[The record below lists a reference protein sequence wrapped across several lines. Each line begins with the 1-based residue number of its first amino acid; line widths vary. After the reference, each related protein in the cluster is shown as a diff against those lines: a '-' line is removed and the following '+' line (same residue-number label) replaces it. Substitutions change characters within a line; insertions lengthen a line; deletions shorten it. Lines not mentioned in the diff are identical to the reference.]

1 MGHDGAKRG
10 HDSAKMGHDSG
21 KMGSLRSTLDRL
33 GQFWEHFSRI
43 LGDGWES
50 EKHSKIIGFLWFLAL
65 LGGLEEV
72 SEHLG
77 GCLGRCW
84 LEGYVF
90 RKFFGHVGDK
100 RTNSRG
106 KMATGWPQD
115 GS

>member
-1 MGHDGAKRG
+1 MGGKAKNIEKPFVF
-10 HDSAKMGHDSG
+10 SCF
-21 KMGSLRSTLDRL
+21 LR
-33 GQFWEHFSRI
+33 
-43 LGDGWES
+43 
-50 EKHSKIIGFLWFLAL
+50 FLAL

-100 RTNSRG
+100 RANSRG
-106 KMATGWPQD
+106 KMAT
-115 GS
+115 

>member
-10 HDSAKMGHDSG
+10 HDSAKMGHDSA
-21 KMGSLRSTLDRL
+21 KMGILSSTWELL

-50 EKHSKIIGFLWFLAL
+50 EKQRKTLGFLWFLAL

-100 RTNSRG
+100 RANSRG
-106 KMATGWPQD
+106 KMAT
-115 GS
+115 

>member
-1 MGHDGAKRG
+1 MGGKAKN
-10 HDSAKMGHDSG
+10 
-21 KMGSLRSTLDRL
+21 
-33 GQFWEHFSRI
+33 I
-43 LGDGWES
+43 
-50 EKHSKIIGFLWFLAL
+50 EKPEVFFWFLAL

-100 RTNSRG
+100 RANSRG

>member
-1 MGHDGAKRG
+1 MGGKAK
-10 HDSAKMGHDSG
+10 H
-21 KMGSLRSTLDRL
+21 
-33 GQFWEHFSRI
+33 I
-43 LGDGWES
+43 
-50 EKHSKIIGFLWFLAL
+50 EKPQVFFVFLAL

-100 RTNSRG
+100 RANSRG
-106 KMATGWPQD
+106 KMAT
-115 GS
+115 